1 MHVGLNLIFCVPGET
16 GGMEVAARSL
26 IPELARQPGLRLT
39 AFVNR
44 EAAGTIEGADELV
57 VPVRASNRIEW
68 VRGEQHHLPRL
79 AMQARCDVVHSLG
92 STAPL
97 WGRFRRVTTI
107 HDLIYL
113 VAPEA
118 HFGLRALGMRAL
130 VPAAARRSHR
140 IIAVSRSTRDD
151 LVEHLHVDAAKIDV
165 VPNGVA
171 PPSNT
176 PTPEAELRGALD
188 LGRRTVVL
196 CVGGKRPH
204 KNTVR
209 VIDALAEMHD
219 APVFV
224 VPGYPSPYDE
234 ELRARADALR
244 VDLRLPAYLEQD
256 QLDGLYALS
265 ACVVVPS
272 LYEGFGLP
280 VLEAMAR
287 GVPVACSNR
296 SALPEVA
303 GCAALLFDP
312 EDPAAIRAAI
322 ERILA
327 GEGEGLRAKGRER
340 AREFSWRHTAELT
353 AAAYRRA

>member
-16 GGMEVAARSL
+16 GGMEIAARSL
-26 IPELARQPGLRLT
+26 IPELAAQPGLRLT

-44 EAAGTIEGADELV
+44 EAAGTFDGIEEVV
-57 VPVRASNRIEW
+57 VPVHASNRVEW
-68 VRGEQHHLPRL
+68 VRGEQHQLPRL
-79 AMQARCDVVHSLG
+79 AARAGCELVHSLG
-92 STAPL
+92 STAPV

-113 VAPEA
+113 MAPEA

-140 IIAVSRSTRDD
+140 ILAVSQATRHD
-151 LVEHLHVDAAKIDV
+151 LVTRLHLDAAKVDV
-165 VPNGVA
+165 VPNGVSPA
-171 PPSNT
+171 S
-176 PTPEAELRGALD
+176 PTPAPEGELRTALG
-188 LGRRTVVL
+188 LGDRTVVL

-209 VIDALAEMHD
+209 VVEALAGMD
-219 APVFV
+219 PAPVFV
-224 VPGYPSPYDE
+224 VPGYPSPYDA
-234 ELRARADALR
+234 ELRARAAALG
-244 VDLRLPAYLEQD
+244 VELRLPPYLEPD

-287 GVPVACSNR
+287 GVPVACSDR

-303 GCAALLFDP
+303 GGAALLFDP
-312 EDPAAIRAAI
+312 EDSTAIRAAI
-322 ERILA
+322 ERILG
-327 GEGEGLRAKGRER
+327 GEGETLRAKGLKR
-340 AREFSWRHTAELT
+340 AREFSWRRTAELT

>member
-1 MHVGLNLIFCVPGET
+1 MHVGLNLIFCVPEET

-26 IPELARQPGLRLT
+26 IPELAARPGLRLT

-44 EAAGTIEGADELV
+44 EAAGTIDGIDEVV
-57 VPVRASNRIEW
+57 VPVRASNRVEW
-68 VRGEQHHLPRL
+68 VRGEQLHLPRL
-79 AMQARCDVVHSLG
+79 ASQAGCDLVHSLG

-97 WGRFRRVTTI
+97 WGRFKRVTTI

-113 VAPEA
+113 TAPEA
-118 HFGLRALGMRAL
+118 HFGLRSLGMRAL

-140 IIAVSRSTRDD
+140 LLAVSHATRDD
-151 LVEHLHVDAAKIDV
+151 LVSRLHVDAAKIDV
-165 VPNGVA
+165 VPNGVT
-171 PPSNT
+171 PPSADA
-176 PTPEAELRGALD
+176 TPEAELRAT
-188 LGRRTVVL
+188 LGLGDRMVVL

-204 KNTVR
+204 KNAVR
-209 VIDALAEMHD
+209 VVDALAAMAE
-219 APVFV
+219 PPIFV

-234 ELRARADALR
+234 ELRARAMELG
-244 VDLRLPAYLEQD
+244 VDLRLPEYLEQPK
-256 QLDGLYALS
+256 LDGLYALS

-303 GCAALLFDP
+303 GGAALLFDP

-327 GEGEGLRAKGRER
+327 GEGAALRARGVER
-340 AREFSWRHTAELT
+340 ARQFSWRRTAELT
-353 AAAYRRA
+353 ADAYRRA